1 MGTIRE
7 VDVSALVGPVRD
19 ACGRMATEY
28 SCDILDA
35 MRRGE
40 QQEESERARSVLGLL
55 LKNAE
60 IAKQEHIPIC
70 QDTGMVIAFARI
82 GQDVHFT
89 GGSFNEALREGV
101 RQGYHDHYLRA
112 SVVSDPVYERTNTR
126 DNTPLVIHTEIVEGD
141 TVEITL
147 MAKGFGSENKS
158 AVAMLT
164 PADGEKGIVNFVLD
178 TVRKAGPNACPPLII
193 GVGIG
198 GTFEACALLSKKAL
212 LRSLSESNHDER
224 YAALEDRLLKK
235 VNELNIGPQGLQG
248 RTTALKVQVEQM
260 PTHIAGMPCAVNI
273 CCHVCRHAKV
283 VL

>member
-7 VDVSALVGPVRD
+7 VDVSTLIEPVRN
-19 ACGRMATEY
+19 ACGTMASEY

-35 MRRGE
+35 LRQGE
-40 QQEESERARSVLGLL
+40 RQEENERARSVLGLL

-60 IAKQEHIPIC
+60 IARQEHIPIC

-101 RQGYHDHYLRA
+101 RQGYRDHYLRA
-112 SVVSDPVYERTNTR
+112 SVVDDPVYDRTNTK
-126 DNTPLVIHTEIVEGD
+126 DNTPLVIHSEIVEGD
-141 TVEITL
+141 MVEITL

-164 PADGEKGIVNFVLD
+164 PADGEKGIINFVLD

-212 LRSLSESNHDER
+212 LRSLSESNSDER
-224 YAALEDRLLKK
+224 YAALEDKLLKK
-235 VNELNIGPQGLQG
+235 VNELNIGPQGLRG